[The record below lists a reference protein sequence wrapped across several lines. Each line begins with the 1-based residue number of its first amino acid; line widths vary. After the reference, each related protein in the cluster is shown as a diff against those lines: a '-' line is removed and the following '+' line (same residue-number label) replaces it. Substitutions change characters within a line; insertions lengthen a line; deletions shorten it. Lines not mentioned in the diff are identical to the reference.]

1 MPALCVLR
9 QWKVRSWDPNT
20 RKGIKTIACV
30 CEYPLSPDPV
40 VLMRTRC
47 ADGLRSRRAEH
58 GDMGSAG
65 TIWRVGDPH
74 GEWTRRNGALDRLVM
89 GRSGRQ
95 AYVRREAPAAGAH
108 AGLDSA

>member
-1 MPALCVLR
+1 
-9 QWKVRSWDPNT
+9 
-20 RKGIKTIACV
+20 
-30 CEYPLSPDPV
+30 
-40 VLMRTRC
+40 
-47 ADGLRSRRAEH
+47 
-58 GDMGSAG
+58 MGSAG

-108 AGLDSA
+108 AGLDCDSERPGSDEGIFIRTRLVSYGTLEADLSHCRYGLWCTPG